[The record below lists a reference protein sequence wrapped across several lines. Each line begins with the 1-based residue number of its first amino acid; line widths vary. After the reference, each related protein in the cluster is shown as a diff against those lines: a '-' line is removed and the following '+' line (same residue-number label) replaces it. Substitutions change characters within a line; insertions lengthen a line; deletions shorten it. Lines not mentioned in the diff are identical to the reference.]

1 MGASSFNVGIAARAG
16 GVTGSLGGSM
26 FQSVTNHLR
35 KGLVGSFA
43 ALFCSAVGAEWQRR
57 RPDQVVLNQSGSQVT
72 DTTIRSG
79 AYANTNFDGQ
89 PLITRRSS
97 DPDWERRTLIKFDTE
112 NSVPAG
118 RPDRVRD
125 ADADRQVGPGFFWG
139 NTAYPGVAGHDW
151 IPGGGCDLA
160 SAHEL
165 VHLVDPRRRRR
176 RGGRD
181 RQRQQRRRR
190 EGGLDLTAVVQR
202 AVDGDFDNR
211 ATRACSSMTRRARPR
226 KAIGST
232 TRRKTAR
239 SAAGRR

>member
-1 MGASSFNVGIAARAG
+1 
-16 GVTGSLGGSM
+16 M

-35 KGLVGSFA
+35 QGLVGSFA
-43 ALFCSAVGAEWQRR
+43 ALFCSASVLGGSAAAQTI
-57 RPDQVVLNQSGSQVT
+57 VLNQSGSQVT

-118 RPDRVRD
+118 AQIASRD
-125 ADADRQVGPGFFWG
+125 AHADRQVGPGFFWG
-139 NTAYPGVAGHDW
+139 NTAYPGIARADW

-165 VHLVDPRRRRR
+165 DHLVDPRRRRR

-181 RQRQQRRRR
+181 RPTRATSPARRWYI
-190 EGGLDLTAVVQR
+190 DLTAMVQR
-202 AVDGDFDNR
+202 AVDGDFD
-211 ATRACSSMTRRARPR
+211 TRYTRLLLHDDASGEPKR
-226 KAIGST
+226 AIGST